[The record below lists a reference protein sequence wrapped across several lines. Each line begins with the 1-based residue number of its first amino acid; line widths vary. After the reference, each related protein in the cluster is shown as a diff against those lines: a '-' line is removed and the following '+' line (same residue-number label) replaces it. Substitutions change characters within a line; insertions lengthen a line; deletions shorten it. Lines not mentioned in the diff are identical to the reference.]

1 MDLYRFE
8 HAFER
13 VRLVGLKPKLLPLN
27 QIDWLRLTIKK
38 SNLYQKNYNKN
49 PVCIGF
55 SIVYGS
61 ELFVNF
67 FSQTVLKT
75 AS

>member
-1 MDLYRFE
+1 MTNPPIPFL
-8 HAFER
+8 
-13 VRLVGLKPKLLPLN
+13 GLKMA
-27 QIDWLRLTIKK
+27 KK
-38 SNLYQKNYNKN
+38 GVFRAFLMSAV
-49 PVCIGF
+49 PISGF